1 MAPALSPGRGG
12 FAASWRRELRSLRG
26 NRADLLLV
34 TLLPLLMLAV
44 MAWMFTPSVMRDVP
58 IAVVDLDHSSDSR
71 LLLRM
76 LDASPGVRI
85 ASQPAD
91 MQDARSQLR
100 RLDVFAIVLVPRDV
114 TRQALRGRQGTV
126 FAYYNATYMTTGQS
140 AARDIGDAVS
150 AWNARLLRERIGLQV
165 GPGKLRAAPIAVQ
178 SDIMY
183 NPARS
188 YELFLLP
195 LIFPAVLSLVLALAV
210 AGSLGRE
217 IRDGSLPAWL
227 GAELKVHEGDRVQ
240 AGQVLFL
247 LDSPEVAAKE
257 QQAHGALAAA
267 QAVADKADE
276 GARSEDI
283 RAAEANWKRA
293 EAGATLAEATYQ
305 RVQNLF
311 NEGVMTRQKRDEAQ
325 TQATSSRELARA
337 ARAQYD
343 MALAGAREQDK
354 RAAQGQVQQAQG
366 AVAEVNAARAEVE
379 GRAPVAGE
387 INKRMADPGELVP
400 AGYPVFT
407 LVDIDRMWVAMNLR
421 ESQMQGLKVG
431 SKLQGNVPA
440 LGLDGE
446 FEVYFINPAG
456 DYATWRTTRQSS
468 GYDVRS
474 FEVRVRPVRRIEG
487 FRPGMSV
494 LFAWPQH

>member
-1 MAPALSPGRGG
+1 MSDVLHDDATTPPGK
-12 FAASWRRELRSLRG
+12 RRLGPILVVV
-26 NRADLLLV
+26 LLV
-34 TLLPLLMLAV
+34 VVVLGLWLA
-44 MAWMFTPSVMRDVP
+44 WRS
-58 IAVVDLDHSSDSR
+58 
-71 LLLRM
+71 
-76 LDASPGVRI
+76 
-85 ASQPAD
+85 PAD
-91 MQDARSQLR
+91 QIQGMADA
-100 RLDVFAIVLVPRDV
+100 DTINV
-114 TRQALRGRQGTV
+114 
-126 FAYYNATYMTTGQS
+126 
-140 AARDIGDAVS
+140 AAKIT
-150 AWNARLLRERIGLQV
+150 ARV
-165 GPGKLRAAPIAVQ
+165 
-178 SDIMY
+178 
-183 NPARS
+183 
-188 YELFLLP
+188 
-195 LIFPAVLSLVLALAV
+195 
-210 AGSLGRE
+210 
-217 IRDGSLPAWL
+217 
-227 GAELKVHEGDRVQ
+227 AELKVREGDRVQ

-293 EAGATLAEATYQ
+293 EAGAALAEATYQ

-311 NEGVMTRQKRDEAQ
+311 NEGVMTRQKRDEAHA
-325 TQATSSRELARA
+325 QATSSRELA
-337 ARAQYD
+337 
-343 MALAGAREQDK
+343 

-366 AVAEVNAARAEVE
+366 AVAEVNAARVEVE

-431 SKLQGNVPA
+431 SKLQGSVPA

>member
-1 MAPALSPGRGG
+1 MSGVLKEKGLFGAPAGDLAVEGTVRLSQAKGLEAWPKYSFGRYDEPLSP
-12 FAASWRRELRSLRG
+12 
-26 NRADLLLV
+26 
-34 TLLPLLMLAV
+34 
-44 MAWMFTPSVMRDVP
+44 
-58 IAVVDLDHSSDSR
+58 
-71 LLLRM
+71 
-76 LDASPGVRI
+76 
-85 ASQPAD
+85 
-91 MQDARSQLR
+91 
-100 RLDVFAIVLVPRDV
+100 V
-114 TRQALRGRQGTV
+114 TRGFGDGITTDAQGK
-126 FAYYNATYMTTGQS
+126 AT
-140 AARDIGDAVS
+140 I
-150 AWNARLLRERIGLQV
+150 
-165 GPGKLRAAPIAVQ
+165 P
-178 SDIMY
+178 
-183 NPARS
+183 
-188 YELFLLP
+188 
-195 LIFPAVLSLVLALAV
+195 LALPELEANGHLIEATITARV
-210 AGSLGRE
+210 
-217 IRDGSLPAWL
+217 
-227 GAELKVHEGDRVQ
+227 AELKVREGDRVQ
-240 AGQVLFL
+240 PGQVLFL

-311 NEGVMTRQKRDEAQ
+311 NEGVMTRQKRDEAHA
-325 TQATSSRELARA
+325 QATSSRELARA

-366 AVAEVNAARAEVE
+366 AVAEVNAARVEVE
-379 GRAPVAGE
+379 GRSPVAGE

-407 LVDIDRMWVAMNLR
+407 LVDIDRMWVSMNLR

-431 SKLQGNVPA
+431 SKLQGSVPA
-440 LGLDGE
+440 LGKDGE